1 MNYRNIWVVNTRN
14 FGDSDHHDSLEME
27 DVCNDIARFMSD
39 KKLTMATVGGHGY
52 GAKVASA
59 FGSYHMDK
67 TTGVVC
73 LEGGPLDNSYHE
85 AWEEVKNLVSSL
97 GKIDVANTNSAA
109 DVFKKID
116 ATNAVRNF
124 NIFICLLL
132 YFILYIFFLIIIYLY
147 YLIS

>member
-27 DVCNDIARFMSD
+27 DVCNDVARFMSD
-39 KKLTMATVGGHGY
+39 KKITMATVGGHGY

-59 FGSYHMDK
+59 FGSYYMEK

-73 LEGGPLDNSYHE
+73 LEGGPLDNSFHE
-85 AWEEVKNLVSSL
+85 AWEEVKNLVSTL
-97 GKIDVANTNSAA
+97 GKIDVANTTSAG

-116 ATNAVRNF
+116 ATNAV
-124 NIFICLLL
+124 I
-132 YFILYIFFLIIIYLY
+132 YFYIFLIYLFVF
-147 YLIS
+147 LSFSPKNGNN

>member
-14 FGDSDHHDSLEME
+14 FGDSDHHDSLDME
-27 DVCNDIARFMSD
+27 EVCNDVARFMAE
-39 KKLTMATVGGHGY
+39 KQLTMATVGGHGY

-59 FGSYHMDK
+59 FGSFHMEK

-85 AWEEVKNLVSSL
+85 AWEEVKDLVTDL
-97 GKIDVANTNSAA
+97 GKVNVANLNSAS

-116 ATNAVRNF
+116 ATKAVNL
-124 NIFICLLL
+124 N
-132 YFILYIFFLIIIYLY
+132 
-147 YLIS
+147 